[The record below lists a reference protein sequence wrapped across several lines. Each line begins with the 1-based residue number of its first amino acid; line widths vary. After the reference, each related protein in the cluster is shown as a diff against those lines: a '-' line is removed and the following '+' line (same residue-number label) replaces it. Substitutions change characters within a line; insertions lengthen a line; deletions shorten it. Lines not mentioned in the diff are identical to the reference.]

1 MIFYFCSSHYDR
13 LVSVSYKSLFL
24 RKSLRTPLTFC
35 LLYIKSPRYFLQATH
50 MHPTSNGRKPPYGTL
65 IHSIDVEWLVSGEVK
80 GFARKQLC
88 RNQRTVPNIFADD
101 TNIIFTHSNFIAFK
115 EEIYILVE
123 KISNWFQ
130 TNLLILNF
138 NKTYYMHFTTKSK
151 LAVAMQ
157 ISHKVNPI
165 NNTSSTNFLSLTLNS
180 TLSRKTHINQLS
192 SKLNSAC
199 HVIRS
204 LKSVISTKKLEN
216 SLLSLCAFPHKVRC
230 NFLS

>member
-1 MIFYFCSSHYDR
+1 MIYQRVLIKNKHLKNNFSEWEKVKQGVPQGSI
-13 LVSVSYKSLFL
+13 LGPLF
-24 RKSLRTPLTFC
+24 F
-35 LLYIKSPRYFLQATH
+35 LLYINDLPGIINDISK
-50 MHPTSNGRKPPYGTL
+50 PT
-65 IHSIDVEWLVSGEVK
+65 
-80 GFARKQLC
+80 
-88 RNQRTVPNIFADD
+88 IFADD
-101 TNIIFTHSNFIAFK
+101 TNIIFTHPNLIDFK
-115 EEIYILVE
+115 EEINIVVE
-123 KISNWFQ
+123 QISNWFK